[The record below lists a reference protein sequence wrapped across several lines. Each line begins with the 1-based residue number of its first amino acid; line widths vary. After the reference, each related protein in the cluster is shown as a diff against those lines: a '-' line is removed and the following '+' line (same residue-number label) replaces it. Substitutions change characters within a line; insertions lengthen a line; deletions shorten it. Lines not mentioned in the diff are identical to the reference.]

1 VLYSSKSDNRF
12 RPTNVVKHSSK
23 QKISHATFIIRI
35 LFLKQIYSSVNYIY
49 KHQVPISSLNE
60 LKVLSSLLPLWARR
74 SDQQHLAPLTFD
86 DVCALY
92 KEHFKYDTHRIK
104 LIEQEFSGRAMDD
117 ISSLDIRRFKKK
129 ILETQRATTW
139 NRYRNIL
146 NAVFNRGIEWEMCA
160 RNPVAP
166 VKRES
171 DTRVREFLSEDQADA
186 LLREAKKDSFF
197 LYALVLTALKTGRRL
212 SELLHL
218 EWRYV
223 DFEKG
228 RIMFMIS
235 KKKGGSEEFYQL
247 PPRIVFQTLSLLKNV
262 NDEKPFPYFPRR
274 EWRKVRDNIE
284 KTSGF
289 WTSVSTGL
297 GIDALRR

>member
-1 VLYSSKSDNRF
+1 
-12 RPTNVVKHSSK
+12 
-23 QKISHATFIIRI
+23 
-35 LFLKQIYSSVNYIY
+35 
-49 KHQVPISSLNE
+49 
-60 LKVLSSLLPLWARR
+60 
-74 SDQQHLAPLTFD
+74 
-86 DVCALY
+86 
-92 KEHFKYDTHRIK
+92 
-104 LIEQEFSGRAMDD
+104 MDD